1 MNVSTVV
8 GVSAGSRSGAQPV
21 DVLTDLGVGPHRSGR
36 CAPPDLSGG
45 MRWLQVTA
53 LPPRTDTT
61 VDPFDRLLAALGVR
75 GPLHVLLTH
84 DDAAGLTMHLGAVDG
99 RTLDVVRLALAPA
112 CDVRPSPDPVI
123 PRGGVAVGVA
133 FRLLPDLRQAG
144 SPSPRAPLLDTLTLQ
159 PGTWWVMFA
168 LQPVGHADVIN
179 AETDVLELSHLAGE
193 NLSSTR
199 QRSGNETV
207 TSTSARWSRV
217 QDWLAVLQGYLAQGS
232 AFGMW
237 YVTCWVLAHD
247 DHQVGSVLP
256 CLHGAVAEDQG
267 RRFRALDL
275 DVAPGPELLP
285 PVSVLTV
292 ADVAGLL
299 AAPGAAVP
307 GMAVR
312 KPPPGHRRPQ
322 GSDDPLRL
330 GRYWCTDAPA
340 SIGLADLEGHAF
352 VTGTTGSGKT
362 TTLHRL
368 LAELWNEHR
377 IPFLVIDPV
386 KDEYSTAAP
395 LFHGGLTVVTGSQLA
410 MNLMQ
415 PWPGEDPV
423 EHVTRISQAFRG
435 AFTMPPPTPYVV
447 TQLFDTVALQPGGPT
462 GTQLY
467 DLRDRLDDL
476 VAGLGYAPEA
486 HSNILAA
493 LSTRLAV
500 LLSPNRAHRFAWPDS
515 SMVDRLLDRPSV
527 VTLADLVDDEERS
540 FVVLLLALATQAAA
554 RRRRRPRP
562 VEHVLVLEE
571 AHRVIPEVPP
581 AQEDG
586 ASGSA
591 RRISAELLSSLLAE
605 VRSFGEQVVVVDQ
618 SPAKVSADVLRNTN
632 VKIAHRVVHP
642 EDQKSLAGALLL
654 PEEDADLL
662 GTLSRG
668 QAIVSTRR
676 ESLPQTVQIDRAEPA
691 RPPGTVRSAAPGP
704 ADWPC
709 CHGAPTQH
717 FRAWVSAPRAEPAM
731 ALLVVAT
738 RIGDGDGRTLRRQ
751 CYEVLSRTA
760 GTANLRAECL
770 AWSALRRLL
779 TRERGEAVFL
789 NAKDVQAVLTATF
802 DLWSAGV
809 PVTARAAADFDVP
822 MPVARTC
829 PHCGETCGIRMPAW
843 ALLRDSPR
851 TGLTSLSGPA
861 WRQDL
866 PDLADHL
873 KHQIA
878 RLTGPLGPDAART
891 VVRCQVFQA
900 VARSRL
906 PQDVTTSLLIR
917 AGI

>member
-1 MNVSTVV
+1 M
-8 GVSAGSRSGAQPV
+8 
-21 DVLTDLGVGPHRSGR
+21 H
-36 CAPPDLSGG
+36 
-45 MRWLQVTA
+45 WLQVTA
-53 LPPRTDTT
+53 LPPRSETA

-75 GPLHVLLTH
+75 GPLQVLLTH
-84 DDAAGLTMHLGAVDG
+84 DDISGLTMHVGAGQAETVDVA
-99 RTLDVVRLALAPA
+99 RSALAPA
-112 CDVRPSPDPVI
+112 CDVRAATDPVI
-123 PRGGVAVGVA
+123 PHGGVAVGVA
-133 FRLLPDLRQAG
+133 FRLLPDLRRIG
-144 SPSPRAPLLDTLTLQ
+144 EPTPRAPLLETLALQ
-159 PGTWWVMFA
+159 PGRWWVLFT
-168 LQPVGHADVIN
+168 LQPVGHADVAG
-179 AETDVLELSHLAGE
+179 AEADVLELSHHAGE

-207 TSTSARWSRV
+207 TTTSARWSRV
-217 QDWLAVLQGYLAQGS
+217 QDWLGVLQGYLAQGS

-237 YVTCWVLAHD
+237 YVTCWVLAND
-247 DHQVGSVLP
+247 ERPVGSVLP

-267 RRFRALDL
+267 RRFRAIDL
-275 DVAPGPELLP
+275 DVAPGADLVP

-299 AAPGAAVP
+299 CAPAAAVP
-307 GMAVR
+307 GLAVR
-312 KPPPGHRRPQ
+312 KAPPGHRRSQ
-322 GSDDPLRL
+322 GGADPLRL
-330 GRYWCTDAPA
+330 GRYWCTDTPA

-368 LAELWNEHR
+368 LTELWNEHR

-386 KDEYSTAAP
+386 KDEYSSAAP
-395 LFHGGLTVVTGSQLA
+395 LFHGGLTVVNGSQLA
-410 MNLMQ
+410 LNLMQ

-435 AFTMPPPTPYVV
+435 AFSMPPPTPYVV
-447 TQLFDTVALQPGGPT
+447 TQLFDTVALQPGGPA

-500 LLSPNRAHRFAWPDS
+500 LLAPNRAHRFAWPDS
-515 SMVDRLLDRPSV
+515 SMVDRLLSRPTV

-540 FVVLLLALATQAAA
+540 FMVLLLALATQASA

-591 RRISAELLSSLLAE
+591 RRISAELLSSMLAE

-654 PEEDADLL
+654 AEEDADLL

-676 ESLPQTVQIDRAEPA
+676 ESLPQTVQIDRAGPA
-691 RPPGTVRSAAPGP
+691 VPPGTVRAVSPGP
-704 ADWPC
+704 TDWPC
-709 CHGAPTQH
+709 CHGTPTEH
-717 FRAWVSAPRAEPAM
+717 FRAWVSAPRGEPAM
-731 ALLVVAT
+731 ALLVVGT
-738 RIGDGDGRTLRRQ
+738 RLGDGDGRALRRQ
-751 CYEVLSRTA
+751 CYESLARTA

-770 AWSALRRLL
+770 AWTALRRMLS
-779 TRERGEAVFL
+779 RERGEAVFL
-789 NAKDVQAVLTATF
+789 TADHVLAVLAATF

-809 PVTARAAADFDVP
+809 PVTALAADDFDVP
-822 MPVARTC
+822 KPVARTC
-829 PHCGETCGIRMPAW
+829 PFCGEVCGIRLPAW
-843 ALLRDSPR
+843 AMLRDSPR
-851 TGLTSLSGPA
+851 TGLTSLSGPG

-873 KHQIA
+873 KDQVA
-878 RLTGPLGPDAART
+878 RLTAPLGPDAART
-891 VVRCQVFQA
+891 VVRCQVYQA
-900 VARSRL
+900 VSRSRL
-906 PQDVTTSLLIR
+906 PQDVTTTLLAR